1 MNNNLSFGL
10 EGKTVL
16 ITGATGAI
24 GAEIAR
30 GFAQAKSIVAVVDLD
45 QSKCDEFCQKL
56 GAGHAGFG
64 VDLTRAD
71 TIPTL
76 VKNIENTLGPIDVLV
91 NIAGIILRADDL
103 FQVTEADYDKQMAIN
118 LKVPFFLS
126 QAVAKAMVAGKRGGA
141 IINYSSQGWMSGG
154 FGGSVVYNAGK
165 GGISTMTR
173 GLARS
178 WADFGIRVNT
188 VAPGLVET
196 PMLGLDRMKQTQID
210 KMVDA
215 IPMKR
220 LGQPEDHVGATLFLA
235 SEHAAYMTGATINI
249 SGGFLMH

>member
-1 MNNNLSFGL
+1 MNSNLAFGL

-24 GAEIAR
+24 GAEIAK
-30 GFAQAKSIVAVVDLD
+30 GFADAGSKVAVVDLD
-45 QSKCDEFCQKL
+45 QSRCDSLAKNFGGK
-56 GAGHAGFG
+56 HAGFG
-64 VDLTRAD
+64 FDLTK
-71 TIPTL
+71 TNQLPTL
-76 VKNIENTLGPIDVLV
+76 VENIENTLGPIDVLV

-126 QAVAKAMVAGKRGGA
+126 KAVAKSMVTGKRAGA

-188 VAPGLVET
+188 IAPGLVET
-196 PMLGLDRMKQTQID
+196 PMLGLDRMKQNQID
-210 KMVDA
+210 KMVDS

>member
-10 EGKTVL
+10 EGKIVL

-30 GFAQAKSIVAVVDLD
+30 GFAEAGSKVAVVDLD
-45 QSKCDEFCQKL
+45 QSKCDAFCEQL

-64 VDLTRAD
+64 ADLTQSN
-71 TIPTL
+71 TL
-76 VKNIENTLGPIDVLV
+76 PALVNNIESTLGPIDVLV

-126 QAVAKAMVAGKRGGA
+126 QTVAKSMVAGKREGA

-196 PMLGLDRMKQTQID
+196 PMLGLDRMSESQID
-210 KMVDA
+210 KMVA
-215 IPMKR
+215 GIPMKR
-220 LGQPEDHVGATLFLA
+220 LGHPKDHVGATLFLA
-235 SEHAAYMTGATINI
+235 SKHAAYMTGATINI